1 MLLIIT
7 HKCFPIYP
15 YPPPPPRILLN
26 YLSMPGWDSTDKFTI
41 QFWELAW
48 RVDLLYL
55 CEWRDHYHYRN
66 WPGISQSMNF
76 VNKKHNVNQH
86 VHYSL
91 HSTPPPPPPPR
102 ILHAATNKHGG
113 QDEVRVVMETIH
125 FVYILSVTLVKTINF
140 LRQRTSR
147 YREWEDVYTWWLMSK
162 CEGPWSRIQIKEDNL

>member
-15 YPPPPPRILLN
+15 PPEFCSII
-26 YLSMPGWDSTDKFTI
+26 YQWDSTDKFTKR
-41 QFWELAW
+41 FWELAW

-55 CEWRDHYHYRN
+55 CEWRDHYHYTN

-91 HSTPPPPPPPR
+91 HSTPP

-113 QDEVRVVMETIH
+113 QDEVWVVMETIH

-147 YREWEDVYTWWLMSK
+147 YRDRMYTLDGWWVNVKVHEAVY
-162 CEGPWSRIQIKEDNL
+162 R